1 MPTSKKNEFVE
12 TTFEVALS
20 RDAFATQERTPEDD
34 EQEIPRE
41 YRYQDWFALTEA
53 DIKAFAVHLTSHS
66 LSREGAIELV
76 AKHHGVKKANNP
88 IGSYKIREVTRTVT
102 TEFTDDDMGNTSRL
116 QVESNET
123 TVFFV
128 SYRDREDWMEFY
140 KKPSDIWR
148 AEYQAR
154 KEAWDEADHQ
164 AATEAASSQTQEE
177 AREQPKAG
185 FFASIFSR

>member
-53 DIKAFAVHLTSHS
+53 DIKAFAVHLTSRS
-66 LSREGAIELV
+66 LSREGAIELID
-76 AKHHGVKKANNP
+76 KHYSVKKLNNRV
-88 IGSYKIREVTRTVT
+88 GSYKIREVTKTVT
-102 TEFTDDDMGNTSRL
+102 VEVTDDDMGNTSKL
-116 QVESNET
+116 KVESDKT

-140 KKPSDIWR
+140 KKPSDIWMAEYKAREVAR
-148 AEYQAR
+148 AEA
-154 KEAWDEADHQ
+154 EAHSEAV
-164 AATEAASSQTQEE
+164 TPETQEE
-177 AREQPKAG
+177 TREQHKAG
-185 FFASIFSR
+185 FFAGIFSR